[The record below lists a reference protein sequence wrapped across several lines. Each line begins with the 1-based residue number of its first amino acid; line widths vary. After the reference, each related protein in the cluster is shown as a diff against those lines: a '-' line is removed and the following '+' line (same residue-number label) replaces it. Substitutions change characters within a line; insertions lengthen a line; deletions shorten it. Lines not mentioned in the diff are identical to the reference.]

1 MNCAGAVATACCN
14 AFEDYRSYL
23 HLFSNDC
30 DVERTPPAENENNAD
45 DLRRVAFVD
54 LIPSASE
61 QRKIFALLDEMTGFD
76 VITTKLQRQDMTVAT
91 VRDMFGGILEY
102 YENMEKYLAADAN
115 IVELPEFER
124 GLAKFQAGVES
135 TLSRTERKA
144 LNRLLVSPQAPPPA
158 TSTRAATCSRLTASQ
173 MKRKRAAEALEEKI
187 SKKAR
192 KRSAPA
198 SKFVDVSR
206 VPPTSVAAE
215 RLFSTVKRT
224 VGYLQKSMSHDTLE
238 VVMFL
243 KLNWDLVTLADVSK
257 PIERSKSTE
266 SAEV

>member
-1 MNCAGAVATACCN
+1 
-14 AFEDYRSYL
+14 
-23 HLFSNDC
+23 
-30 DVERTPPAENENNAD
+30 
-45 DLRRVAFVD
+45 
-54 LIPSASE
+54 
-61 QRKIFALLDEMTGFD
+61 
-76 VITTKLQRQDMTVAT
+76 
-91 VRDMFGGILEY
+91 
-102 YENMEKYLAADAN
+102 
-115 IVELPEFER
+115 
-124 GLAKFQAGVES
+124 
-135 TLSRTERKA
+135 
-144 LNRLLVSPQAPPPA
+144 
-158 TSTRAATCSRLTASQ
+158 